1 MIWIGREAR
10 YRYFPRLDRVFL
22 LLIFLLLFMP
32 LSIPLNLYGSA
43 VKISFFCIG
52 SRQGMAGSGIDYSVA
67 GVYSF
72 AVYGLSVPFW
82 LC

>member
-1 MIWIGREAR
+1 
-10 YRYFPRLDRVFL
+10 
-22 LLIFLLLFMP
+22 MP

-67 GVYSF
+67 WRLGLRSVFERLKDEDGVNLRMINLGGGFRPTTS
-72 AVYGLSVPFW
+72 AVPTT
-82 LC
+82 